1 EKENK
6 VGQVQHVLVESVSK
20 KDKTEMLGRTEG
32 DEMVVFPEKCD
43 TIGKFLDVKLLSCN
57 GNTYKGERV

>member
-1 EKENK
+1 
-6 VGQVQHVLVESVSK
+6 
-20 KDKTEMLGRTEG
+20 MLGRTEG

-57 GNTYKGERV
+57 GNTYKGVRV